1 MKRIMIG
8 AAGLLLSTSALAG
21 TMLTKDP
28 AYEAGV
34 ETNQAVQLA
43 AASSWDGAF
52 EGAAKTMDDK
62 AIEAASVD
70 ATSTLDTAAVD
81 AAIIDKGQEV
91 VLADTADTAKPIDT
105 GMGGPLETADA
116 GTLDLTPRPATH
128 NYPPCDPGPGDDNC
142 IQLYEPGVEVA
153 LASWNQPTGG
163 LLEPGQ
169 AMASA
174 ESPYEATGVGGPYE
188 AVESDF
194 AMAGDGEVDVAAGET
209 EAVELASG
217 DGTFVHD
224 GVGGPVVETGYPPC
238 SGSPSDDRCIQL
250 YEPGVTGAGN

>member
-34 ETNQAVQLA
+34 EANQAVQLA

-52 EGAAKTMDDK
+52 KGAAKTMDDK
-62 AIEAASVD
+62 TIEAASVD
-70 ATSTLDTAAVD
+70 ATSTIDTAAVN
-81 AAIIDKGQEV
+81 AAIVDKGQDMAM
-91 VLADTADTAKPIDT
+91 ADAVATAKPIDT

-116 GTLDLTPRPATH
+116 GALDLTPRPATH

-163 LLEPGQ
+163 LADGGQ

-174 ESPYEATGVGGPYE
+174 ETPYEANGVGGPYE
-188 AVESDF
+188 AADADL
-194 AMAGDGEVDVAAGET
+194 AMAGDGKVDAA
-209 EAVELASG
+209 AG

-238 SGSPSDDRCIQL
+238 TGSPSDDRCIQL
-250 YEPGVTGAGN
+250 YERGVTGAGN

>member
-21 TMLTKDP
+21 TMWTKDSDKDLVTAAKP
-28 AYEAGV
+28 
-34 ETNQAVQLA
+34 TVQLA

-52 EGAAKTMDDK
+52 KDAAKTMDDK
-62 AIEAASVD
+62 AAEAASVD

-81 AAIIDKGQEV
+81 AAIVDKGQE
-91 VLADTADTAKPIDT
+91 LAMADPMTAKPMDT
-105 GMGGPLETADA
+105 GMGGPVETADGSDA
-116 GTLDLTPRPATH
+116 LAPRAATH

-142 IQLYEPGVEVA
+142 IQLYEPGVETA

-163 LLEPGQ
+163 LLEPGE

-188 AVESDF
+188 TVETDL
-194 AMAGDGEVDVAAGET
+194 AMAGDGVVDAAIGET
-209 EAVELASG
+209 EAVEHASS

-238 SGSPSDDRCIQL
+238 TGSPSDDRCIQL
-250 YEPGVTGAGN
+250 YERGVTGEGN

>member
-28 AYEAGV
+28 AYDAGA
-34 ETNQAVQLA
+34 QAGQATMQLA
-43 AASSWDGAF
+43 TATSWGGDLKDA
-52 EGAAKTMDDK
+52 DK
-62 AIEAASVD
+62 MAEAASID
-70 ATSTLDTAAVD
+70 ATSTLDTAMAD
-81 AAIIDKGQEV
+81 AAFVDKGQEMA
-91 VLADTADTAKPIDT
+91 LAEADVTGKPLDT
-105 GMGGPLETADA
+105 GMGGPLETAD
-116 GTLDLTPRPATH
+116 GSLDLTPRPATT

-163 LLEPGQ
+163 LADGSQ

-174 ESPYEATGVGGPYE
+174 DTSDELTGVGGPYE
-188 AVESDF
+188 GVDSDL
-194 AMAGDGEVDVAAGET
+194 AMAGDGKTDVAAGET
-209 EAVELASG
+209 EAAELASG

-238 SGSPSDDRCIQL
+238 TGSPSDDRCIQL
-250 YEPGVTGAGN
+250 YERGVTGEGN